1 MATDF
6 FDEDLAESAAAPN
19 AAAPT
24 AAGESFHERQKR
36 ELPEQL
42 TKTGDEIER
51 LKQRQEA
58 LERRKQEI
66 IDQRRRVELFEH
78 NRKDLL
84 DKLRRNAVMVVRE
97 SEQASRTAALCNEV
111 GGLFSR
117 LHQELEAFAPDSW
130 SEEEYD
136 ARLTEA
142 LAKVDAATAEYR
154 KAMDQVA
161 AVNWRGAEAVH
172 DDDVGR
178 AEEERAID
186 ADRPLRAV
194 NPECDGLHCASPC
207 LAGSGGRSRTAYLL
221 LVGQASFRCST
232 PRRCG

>member
-6 FDEDLAESAAAPN
+6 FDEDLAESTASPEPSASAPS
-19 AAAPT
+19 
-24 AAGESFHERQKR
+24 GESYYERRKR
-36 ELPEQL
+36 ELPEQIS
-42 TKTGDEIER
+42 KAGDEIER

-84 DKLRRNAVMVVRE
+84 EKLRRNAVMVVRE

-111 GGLFSR
+111 GNLFSR

-130 SEEEYD
+130 TEEEYD

-161 AVNWRGAEAVH
+161 AVNWRGAEVVS
-172 DDDVGR
+172 D
-178 AEEERAID
+178 D
-186 ADRPLRAV
+186 ADVPLDVSGGAPR
-194 NPECDGLHCASPC
+194 GFFRWF
-207 LAGSGGRSRTAYLL
+207 LAGLAFSIPFAAIAALI
-221 LVGQASFRCST
+221 LVVVYFLRGA
-232 PRRCG
+232 

>member
-6 FDEDLAESAAAPN
+6 FDEDLAESTPAPAASPAAAP
-19 AAAPT
+19 
-24 AAGESFHERQKR
+24 GESYYERQKR

-66 IDQRRRVELFEH
+66 IGRVELFEH

-172 DDDVGR
+172 DDDATLDASGGAPRGFGR
-178 AEEERAID
+178 WF
-186 ADRPLRAV
+186 
-194 NPECDGLHCASPC
+194 
-207 LAGSGGRSRTAYLL
+207 LAGLAFSIPFAIIALVVLAIVYFMRGGAI
-221 LVGQASFRCST
+221 
-232 PRRCG
+232 

>member
-6 FDEDLAESAAAPN
+6 FDEDLAEPAPASAP
-19 AAAPT
+19 APT
-24 AAGESFHERQKR
+24 SSAPAASGESYYERRKR
-36 ELPEQL
+36 EMPEQL

-97 SEQASRTAALCNEV
+97 SEQASRTAALCTEV
-111 GGLFSR
+111 GNLFSR

-130 SEEEYD
+130 TEEEYD

-142 LAKVDAATAEYR
+142 LAKVDASSAEYR

-161 AVNWRGAEAVH
+161 AVNWRGADAAR
-172 DDDVGR
+172 DDS
-178 AEEERAID
+178 D
-186 ADRPLRAV
+186 AALEPGGAPRGFVRWF
-194 NPECDGLHCASPC
+194 
-207 LAGSGGRSRTAYLL
+207 LAGLAFSIPFAILAAIIVTVIFVLRGTA
-221 LVGQASFRCST
+221 S
-232 PRRCG
+232 

>member
-6 FDEDLAESAAAPN
+6 FDEDLAEAAPAQPAAAKP
-19 AAAPT
+19 APE
-24 AAGESFHERQKR
+24 GESYYERQKR

-42 TKTGDEIER
+42 TRTGDEIER

-97 SEQASRTAALCNEV
+97 SEQASRTAALCTEV

-130 SEEEYD
+130 SEEDYD
-136 ARLTEA
+136 ARLTDA

-161 AVNWRGAEAVH
+161 AVNWRGADGSQDSGESSL
-172 DDDVGR
+172 
-178 AEEERAID
+178 D
-186 ADRPLRAV
+186 ASAGGAPRGFVRWF
-194 NPECDGLHCASPC
+194 
-207 LAGSGGRSRTAYLL
+207 LAGLAFSIPFAIIAAIVLAVVFAMRGAAG
-221 LVGQASFRCST
+221 
-232 PRRCG
+232 

>member
-6 FDEDLAESAAAPN
+6 FDEDLAE
-19 AAAPT
+19 T
-24 AAGESFHERQKR
+24 AATPAPSTPATPENPGESYYERRKR
-36 ELPEQL
+36 EMPEQL

-66 IDQRRRVELFEH
+66 IEQRRRVELFEH

-97 SEQASRTAALCNEV
+97 SEQASRTAALCTEV
-111 GGLFSR
+111 GNLFSR
-117 LHQELEAFAPDSW
+117 LHRELEAFAPDSW
-130 SEEEYD
+130 TEEEYD

-142 LAKVDAATAEYR
+142 LAKVDAASAEYR

-161 AVNWRGAEAVH
+161 AVNWRGADAVR
-172 DDDVGR
+172 DESDSAFEPSGGGAPRGFGR
-178 AEEERAID
+178 WF
-186 ADRPLRAV
+186 
-194 NPECDGLHCASPC
+194 
-207 LAGSGGRSRTAYLL
+207 LAGLAFSIPFAILAAIIIAVVFVLRGTA
-221 LVGQASFRCST
+221 G
-232 PRRCG
+232 

>member
-6 FDEDLAESAAAPN
+6 FDEDLAESAP
-19 AAAPT
+19 PPDSPSPVPS
-24 AAGESFHERQKR
+24 GESYYERQRR

-42 TKTGDEIER
+42 SKTGDEIER

-84 DKLRRNAVMVVRE
+84 DKLRRNAVMVIRE

-117 LHQELEAFAPDSW
+117 LHQELEAFEPDSW
-130 SEEEYD
+130 TEEEYD

-142 LAKVDAATAEYR
+142 LAKIDAAAAEYR
-154 KAMDQVA
+154 KAMDQVS
-161 AVNWRGAEAVH
+161 AVNWRGTETVH
-172 DDDVGR
+172 DDDASLDTAGGAPR
-178 AEEERAID
+178 GFGHWLMAGFAFAIPF
-186 ADRPLRAV
+186 AILALVILAV
-194 NPECDGLHCASPC
+194 VFLMRGAAS
-207 LAGSGGRSRTAYLL
+207 
-221 LVGQASFRCST
+221 
-232 PRRCG
+232 

>member
-6 FDEDLAESAAAPN
+6 FDEDLAE
-19 AAAPT
+19 T
-24 AAGESFHERQKR
+24 AATPAPATPAASGESYYERRKR
-36 ELPEQL
+36 EMPEQL

-97 SEQASRTAALCNEV
+97 SEQASRTAALCTEV
-111 GGLFSR
+111 GNLFSR
-117 LHQELEAFAPDSW
+117 LHRELEAFAPDSW
-130 SEEEYD
+130 TEEEYD

-142 LAKVDAATAEYR
+142 LAKVDAAGAEYR

-161 AVNWRGAEAVH
+161 AVNWRGADVAH
-172 DDDVGR
+172 DDSDVTLEQGGGAPRGFGR
-178 AEEERAID
+178 W
-186 ADRPLRAV
+186 L
-194 NPECDGLHCASPC
+194 
-207 LAGSGGRSRTAYLL
+207 LAGIAFSIPFAILAAIIIVVVFVLRGTA
-221 LVGQASFRCST
+221 G
-232 PRRCG
+232 

>member
-6 FDEDLAESAAAPN
+6 FDEDLAE
-19 AAAPT
+19 T
-24 AAGESFHERQKR
+24 AATPAPATPAASGESYYERRKR
-36 ELPEQL
+36 EMPEQL

-97 SEQASRTAALCNEV
+97 SEQASRTAALCTEV
-111 GGLFSR
+111 GNLFSR
-117 LHQELEAFAPDSW
+117 LHRELEAFAPDSW
-130 SEEEYD
+130 TEEEYD

-142 LAKVDAATAEYR
+142 LAKVDAAGAEYR

-161 AVNWRGAEAVH
+161 AVNWRGADVAR
-172 DDDVGR
+172 DDSDGTLEQVGGAPR
-178 AEEERAID
+178 GFGRW
-186 ADRPLRAV
+186 L
-194 NPECDGLHCASPC
+194 
-207 LAGSGGRSRTAYLL
+207 LAGIAFSIPFAILATIIIVVVFLLRGTA
-221 LVGQASFRCST
+221 G
-232 PRRCG
+232 

>member
-6 FDEDLAESAAAPN
+6 FDEDLAETAAPRAE
-19 AAAPT
+19 AANQPHGA
-24 AAGESFHERQKR
+24 ESYYERQKR

-42 TKTGDEIER
+42 SKTGDEIER

-97 SEQASRTAALCNEV
+97 SEQASRTAALCTEV

-161 AVNWRGAEAVH
+161 AVNWRGAE
-172 DDDVGR
+172 
-178 AEEERAID
+178 
-186 ADRPLRAV
+186 
-194 NPECDGLHCASPC
+194 
-207 LAGSGGRSRTAYLL
+207 
-221 LVGQASFRCST
+221 T
-232 PRRCG
+232 PRDSAEPSFESAGGAAPRGFFRWLVAGFAFSIPFAIIAAIVIAVVFALKGAAG

>member
-6 FDEDLAESAAAPN
+6 FDEDLAETAP
-19 AAAPT
+19 APAPT
-24 AAGESFHERQKR
+24 PAPSAPAASGESYYERRKR
-36 ELPEQL
+36 EMPEQL

-97 SEQASRTAALCNEV
+97 SEQASRTAALCTEV
-111 GGLFSR
+111 GNLFSR
-117 LHQELEAFAPDSW
+117 LHRELEAFAPDSW
-130 SEEEYD
+130 TEEEYD

-142 LAKVDAATAEYR
+142 LAKVDASSAEYR

-161 AVNWRGAEAVH
+161 AVNWRGSDAARE
-172 DDDVGR
+172 
-178 AEEERAID
+178 D
-186 ADRPLRAV
+186 ADGALESGGAPRGFVRWF
-194 NPECDGLHCASPC
+194 
-207 LAGSGGRSRTAYLL
+207 LAGLAFSIPFAILAAIIVAVVFLLRGTA
-221 LVGQASFRCST
+221 G
-232 PRRCG
+232 

>member
-6 FDEDLAESAAAPN
+6 FDEDLSETSATPPPAAP
-19 AAAPT
+19 A
-24 AAGESFHERQKR
+24 AAGESYYERRKR
-36 ELPEQL
+36 EMPEQL

-78 NRKDLL
+78 NSKDLL

-97 SEQASRTAALCNEV
+97 SEQASRTAALCTEV
-111 GGLFSR
+111 GTLFSR
-117 LHQELEAFAPDSW
+117 LHRELEAFAPDSW
-130 SEEEYD
+130 TEEEYD

-142 LAKVDAATAEYR
+142 LAKVDAASAEYR

-161 AVNWRGAEAVH
+161 AVNWRGADAVH
-172 DDDVGR
+172 DDSDGTLEPGGGSAPRGFGR
-178 AEEERAID
+178 WF
-186 ADRPLRAV
+186 
-194 NPECDGLHCASPC
+194 
-207 LAGSGGRSRTAYLL
+207 LAGLAFSLPFAILAAIIIAIVFVLHGTA
-221 LVGQASFRCST
+221 G
-232 PRRCG
+232 

>member
-6 FDEDLAESAAAPN
+6 FDEDLAET
-19 AAAPT
+19 APT
-24 AAGESFHERQKR
+24 PPPAPATSAAAGESYYERRKR
-36 ELPEQL
+36 EMPEQL

-97 SEQASRTAALCNEV
+97 SEQASRTAALCTEV
-111 GGLFSR
+111 GNLFSR
-117 LHQELEAFAPDSW
+117 LHGELEAFAPDSW
-130 SEEEYD
+130 TEEEYD

-142 LAKVDAATAEYR
+142 LAKVDAAGAEYR

-161 AVNWRGAEAVH
+161 AVNWRGADAVR
-172 DDDVGR
+172 DESDNAFEPGGGNAPRGFGR
-178 AEEERAID
+178 WF
-186 ADRPLRAV
+186 
-194 NPECDGLHCASPC
+194 
-207 LAGSGGRSRTAYLL
+207 LAGLAFSIPFAILAAIIIAVVFVLRGTA
-221 LVGQASFRCST
+221 G
-232 PRRCG
+232 

>member
-6 FDEDLAESAAAPN
+6 FDDDLSESTPPPAASSPAPS
-19 AAAPT
+19 
-24 AAGESFHERQKR
+24 GESYYERQRR

-42 TKTGDEIER
+42 SKTGDEIER

-142 LAKVDAATAEYR
+142 LAKIDAATAEYR
-154 KAMDQVA
+154 KAMDQIS
-161 AVNWRGAEAVH
+161 AVNWRGADASR
-172 DDDVGR
+172 DDDDSSLDAIGDAPRGFGR
-178 AEEERAID
+178 WFMAGLAFSIPFAIL
-186 ADRPLRAV
+186 AALIVAIVFFLRGA
-194 NPECDGLHCASPC
+194 
-207 LAGSGGRSRTAYLL
+207 
-221 LVGQASFRCST
+221 
-232 PRRCG
+232 

>member
-6 FDEDLAESAAAPN
+6 FDEDLSETSAPQPQASSA
-19 AAAPT
+19 
-24 AAGESFHERQKR
+24 AAGESYYERRKR
-36 ELPEQL
+36 EMPEQL

-97 SEQASRTAALCNEV
+97 SEQASRTAALCTEV
-111 GGLFSR
+111 GTLFSR
-117 LHQELEAFAPDSW
+117 LHRELEAFAPDSW
-130 SEEEYD
+130 TEEEYD

-142 LAKVDAATAEYR
+142 LAKVDAASAEYR

-161 AVNWRGAEAVH
+161 AVNWRGSEVAH
-172 DDDVGR
+172 DDGDGTLDVGGSAPR
-178 AEEERAID
+178 GFGRWF
-186 ADRPLRAV
+186 
-194 NPECDGLHCASPC
+194 
-207 LAGSGGRSRTAYLL
+207 LAGLAFSIPFALFAAIIIAVLYVLRGAGG
-221 LVGQASFRCST
+221 
-232 PRRCG
+232 

>member
-6 FDEDLAESAAAPN
+6 FDEDLAGTAAPAPAPAAAP
-19 AAAPT
+19 AAS
-24 AAGESFHERQKR
+24 GESYYERQKR
-36 ELPEQL
+36 ELPEKL
-42 TKTGDEIER
+42 SKTGDEIER

-97 SEQASRTAALCNEV
+97 SEQASRTAALCTEV

-161 AVNWRGAEAVH
+161 AVNWRGAEAPR
-172 DDDVGR
+172 DDGDAPMDSAGGGPRGFGR
-178 AEEERAID
+178 WF
-186 ADRPLRAV
+186 
-194 NPECDGLHCASPC
+194 
-207 LAGSGGRSRTAYLL
+207 LAGLAFSIPFAVIAAIVLAVVFAMRGAGG
-221 LVGQASFRCST
+221 
-232 PRRCG
+232 

>member
-6 FDEDLAESAAAPN
+6 FDEDLAESAAAKP
-19 AAAPT
+19 AAPSP
-24 AAGESFHERQKR
+24 APQGESYYERQKR

-42 TKTGDEIER
+42 SRTGDEIER

-97 SEQASRTAALCNEV
+97 SEQASRTAALCTEV
-111 GGLFSR
+111 GNLFSR
-117 LHQELEAFAPDSW
+117 LHRELEAFAPDSW
-130 SEEEYD
+130 TEEEYD

-142 LAKVDAATAEYR
+142 LAKVDAASAEYR

-161 AVNWRGAEAVH
+161 AVNWRASDAAH
-172 DDDVGR
+172 DDGDGTLDAGGGAPRSFGR
-178 AEEERAID
+178 WF
-186 ADRPLRAV
+186 
-194 NPECDGLHCASPC
+194 
-207 LAGSGGRSRTAYLL
+207 LAGLAFSIPFAILAAIIIAVVFVLRGTA
-221 LVGQASFRCST
+221 G
-232 PRRCG
+232 

>member
-6 FDEDLAESAAAPN
+6 FDEDLAETAATPAPSAPAAP
-19 AAAPT
+19 ATP
-24 AAGESFHERQKR
+24 GESYYERRKR
-36 ELPEQL
+36 EMPEQL

-97 SEQASRTAALCNEV
+97 SEQASRTAALCTEV
-111 GGLFSR
+111 GNLFSR
-117 LHQELEAFAPDSW
+117 LHRELEAFAPDSW
-130 SEEEYD
+130 TEEEYD

-142 LAKVDAATAEYR
+142 LAKVDAAGAEYR

-161 AVNWRGAEAVH
+161 AVNWRGADAVR
-172 DDDVGR
+172 DDSDSALEPGGGAPRGFGR
-178 AEEERAID
+178 WF
-186 ADRPLRAV
+186 
-194 NPECDGLHCASPC
+194 
-207 LAGSGGRSRTAYLL
+207 LAGLAFSIPFAILAAIIIAVVFVLRGTA
-221 LVGQASFRCST
+221 G
-232 PRRCG
+232 

>member
-6 FDEDLAESAAAPN
+6 FDEDLAESATPP
-19 AAAPT
+19 AAASSTPS
-24 AAGESFHERQKR
+24 GESFYERQKR

-42 TKTGDEIER
+42 SKTGDEIER

-117 LHQELEAFAPDSW
+117 LHQELEAFSPDAW
-130 SEEEYD
+130 TEEEYD

-154 KAMDQVA
+154 KAMDQVS
-161 AVNWRGAEAVH
+161 AVNWRGTDAIH
-172 DDDVGR
+172 DDGDAAFDTSAGAPHGFGR
-178 AEEERAID
+178 W
-186 ADRPLRAV
+186 L
-194 NPECDGLHCASPC
+194 
-207 LAGSGGRSRTAYLL
+207 LAGFAFSIPFALIAAIVLAVVFLMRGA
-221 LVGQASFRCST
+221 
-232 PRRCG
+232 

>member
-6 FDEDLAESAAAPN
+6 FDEDLAESTPAPAASPAAAP
-19 AAAPT
+19 
-24 AAGESFHERQKR
+24 GESYYERQKR

-84 DKLRRNAVMVVRE
+84 DKLRRN
-97 SEQASRTAALCNEV
+97 EV
-111 GGLFSR
+111 GGLFAR

-172 DDDVGR
+172 DDDASLDASGGAPRGFGR
-178 AEEERAID
+178 WF
-186 ADRPLRAV
+186 
-194 NPECDGLHCASPC
+194 
-207 LAGSGGRSRTAYLL
+207 LAGLAFSIPFAIIALVVLAIVYFMRGGAI
-221 LVGQASFRCST
+221 
-232 PRRCG
+232 

>member
-6 FDEDLAESAAAPN
+6 FDEDLAETAPAPQAAPAVSAA
-19 AAAPT
+19 T
-24 AAGESFHERQKR
+24 GESYYERRKR
-36 ELPEQL
+36 EMPEQL

-97 SEQASRTAALCNEV
+97 SEQASRTAALCTEV
-111 GGLFSR
+111 GNLFSR
-117 LHQELEAFAPDSW
+117 LHGELEAFAPDSW
-130 SEEEYD
+130 TEEEYD

-142 LAKVDAATAEYR
+142 LAKVDAAGAEYR

-161 AVNWRGAEAVH
+161 AVNWRGADVAH
-172 DDDVGR
+172 DDSDGSLEQSGGAPRSFGR
-178 AEEERAID
+178 W
-186 ADRPLRAV
+186 L
-194 NPECDGLHCASPC
+194 
-207 LAGSGGRSRTAYLL
+207 LAGIAFSIPFAILAAIIIVVVFILRGT
-221 LVGQASFRCST
+221 VG
-232 PRRCG
+232 

>member
-6 FDEDLAESAAAPN
+6 FDEDLAETPAARPPAPSAP
-19 AAAPT
+19 PP
-24 AAGESFHERQKR
+24 GESYYERKKR

-42 TKTGDEIER
+42 SQTGDEIER

-84 DKLRRNAVMVVRE
+84 DKLRSNAVMVVRE

-130 SEEEYD
+130 GEEEYD

-142 LAKVDAATAEYR
+142 LAKVDAASAEYR

-161 AVNWRGAEAVH
+161 AVNWRGADAPREEGDLSLESGTGAPRGFARWFVAGFAFAIPFALLAALIVAAVFL
-172 DDDVGR
+172 
-178 AEEERAID
+178 
-186 ADRPLRAV
+186 LR
-194 NPECDGLHCASPC
+194 GT
-207 LAGSGGRSRTAYLL
+207 AG
-221 LVGQASFRCST
+221 
-232 PRRCG
+232 

>member
-6 FDEDLAESAAAPN
+6 FDEDLAE
-19 AAAPT
+19 T
-24 AAGESFHERQKR
+24 AATPSPATPATPGESYYERRKR
-36 ELPEQL
+36 EMPEQL

-97 SEQASRTAALCNEV
+97 SEQASRTAALCTEV
-111 GGLFSR
+111 GNLFSR
-117 LHQELEAFAPDSW
+117 LHRELEAFAPDSW
-130 SEEEYD
+130 TEEEYD

-142 LAKVDAATAEYR
+142 LAKVDAAGAEYR

-161 AVNWRGAEAVH
+161 AVNWRGADVVR
-172 DDDVGR
+172 DDSDSALEPGGGAPRGFGR
-178 AEEERAID
+178 WF
-186 ADRPLRAV
+186 
-194 NPECDGLHCASPC
+194 
-207 LAGSGGRSRTAYLL
+207 LAGLAFSIPFAILAAIIIVVVFVLRGTA
-221 LVGQASFRCST
+221 G
-232 PRRCG
+232 

>member
-6 FDEDLAESAAAPN
+6 FDEDLAEATPAKNGGTPLQPPVN
-19 AAAPT
+19 
-24 AAGESFHERQKR
+24 ESFYDRKKR

-42 TKTGDEIER
+42 SRTGDEIER

-58 LERRKQEI
+58 LEKRKQEI
-66 IDQRRRVELFEH
+66 IDQRRRVELFER

-84 DKLRRNAVMVVRE
+84 EKLRRNAVMVVRE

-111 GGLFSR
+111 GALFSK

-130 SEEEYD
+130 SEEDYD

-161 AVNWRGAEAVH
+161 AVNWRDAAVPKDSDGNSLEMEAGTGFPRGFGRWFMAGLAFALPFAVFAAIIIAVVFAMRGGA
-172 DDDVGR
+172 G
-178 AEEERAID
+178 
-186 ADRPLRAV
+186 
-194 NPECDGLHCASPC
+194 
-207 LAGSGGRSRTAYLL
+207 
-221 LVGQASFRCST
+221 
-232 PRRCG
+232 

>member
-6 FDEDLAESAAAPN
+6 FDEDLAESTPAPAASPAAAP
-19 AAAPT
+19 
-24 AAGESFHERQKR
+24 GESYYERQKR

-172 DDDVGR
+172 DDDATLDASGGAPRGFGR
-178 AEEERAID
+178 WF
-186 ADRPLRAV
+186 
-194 NPECDGLHCASPC
+194 
-207 LAGSGGRSRTAYLL
+207 LAGLAFSIPFAIIALVVLAIVYFMRGGTI
-221 LVGQASFRCST
+221 
-232 PRRCG
+232 

>member
-6 FDEDLAESAAAPN
+6 FDEDLAESTASPEPSAEAPS
-19 AAAPT
+19 
-24 AAGESFHERQKR
+24 GESYYERRKR

-42 TKTGDEIER
+42 SKAGDEIER

-84 DKLRRNAVMVVRE
+84 EKLRRNAVMVVRE

-111 GGLFSR
+111 GNLFSR

-130 SEEEYD
+130 TEEEYD

-161 AVNWRGAEAVH
+161 AVNWRGAEVAN
-172 DDDVGR
+172 D
-178 AEEERAID
+178 D
-186 ADRPLRAV
+186 AD
-194 NPECDGLHCASPC
+194 ASLDVSGGAPRGFSRWF
-207 LAGSGGRSRTAYLL
+207 LAGLAFSIPFAVIAVVI
-221 LVGQASFRCST
+221 LVVVYFMRGA
-232 PRRCG
+232 